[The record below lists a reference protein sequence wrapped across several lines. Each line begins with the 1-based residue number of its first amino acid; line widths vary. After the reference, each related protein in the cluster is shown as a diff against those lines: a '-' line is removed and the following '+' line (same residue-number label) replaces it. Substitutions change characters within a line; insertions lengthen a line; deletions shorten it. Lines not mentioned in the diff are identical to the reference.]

1 MEAPEGER
9 EEEKRPIW
17 DISHELDRDGLPLVM
32 CGVPATSGDLCFSR
46 RGEGF
51 PCSRLPRPTTYG
63 FPDSLPVSLVFS
75 VYRFSQFSPA
85 AFRI

>member
-32 CGVPATSGDLCFSR
+32 CGVPATSGDLCFPR
-46 RGEGF
+46 RRSVFRFPGF
-51 PCSRLPRPTTYG
+51 LTTTEATL
-63 FPDSLPVSLVFS
+63 DLLTAIANL
-75 VYRFSQFSPA
+75 Q
-85 AFRI
+85 

>member
-51 PCSRLPRPTTYG
+51 PCSRLPRPTSYG
-63 FPDSLPVSLVFS
+63 FLGFSWFSSVSRFPQFPADFS
-75 VYRFSQFSPA
+75 D